1 MEHIYAY
8 ISTIKNQL
16 LFVSLVWI
24 ISAIAINPYGEFPF
38 NDDWAYA
45 QSVQAL
51 VERHTFYMSS
61 WTSTN
66 LLVQVGWGTLFCL
79 PFGFSFTALR
89 ISTLAAGLLGLW
101 GTHRLIYKVT
111 DDSRFAF
118 VGTLLML
125 ANPMYL
131 GLSAS
136 FMTDIPFY
144 TLMVWSLAYMAV
156 GLREDRF
163 SSLLIGLFLAA
174 LALLIRQLG
183 ISLFVGFS
191 LAYVVRKGMNWK
203 TISIGTIS
211 IAAGLSIQLLYQR
224 WLDYMMPELIA
235 YNVQANNFFSKSFY
249 ERPLIHDFFNNT
261 FVVLMYTGVFMI
273 PYFLLLLTKGSWA
286 FLRKNLVLLIC
297 ITSTV
302 IGLWFYFFQGTL
314 MPIWWNVLNAF
325 GLGPM
330 LMRDTFYRL
339 YTLPTPNFLRILM
352 GFVTIGSILGSVG
365 IIYYFIKILRYL
377 TKRATSKQQRSVG
390 ILFLSVTCIYYLPMS
405 LQGLFDRY
413 LLPIPALL
421 LILIYMVRE
430 EYSQT
435 KPVSTLSIP
444 LYLSM
449 SLFVISFVYNI
460 CITHD
465 YLAWN
470 RVRWQSLNNL
480 LKQGVKLTD
489 IDGGFEFNGWHLYN
503 SSYKPSSNKSF
514 WWVHNDT
521 YVLGA
526 SVLPGF
532 TLFQELPVNTWLP
545 YGIQK
550 LYIGKKID
558 GYSPKSME

>member
-1 MEHIYAY
+1 MEHVYRY
-8 ISTIKNQL
+8 LSTQKNQL
-16 LFVSLVWI
+16 LFISSIWI
-24 ISAIAINPYGEFPF
+24 FSAAAINPYGEFPF

-51 VERHTFYMSS
+51 VEKHTFYMSP

-66 LLVQVGWGTLFCL
+66 LVVQIGWGTLFCL

-89 ISTLAAGLLGLW
+89 ISTLVAGLLGLW
-101 GTHRLIYKVT
+101 GTYRLIYKVT
-111 DDSRFAF
+111 DNSRYAF
-118 VGTLLML
+118 IGTLLML

-144 TLMVWSLAYMAV
+144 TLMVWSLAYMAE
-156 GLREDRF
+156 GLREDEF
-163 SSLLIGLFLAA
+163 LPLLIGLFLAA
-174 LALLIRQLG
+174 LALLVRQLG

-191 LAYVVRKGMNWK
+191 LAYVVRKGINWK
-203 TISIGTIS
+203 TISVGAIS
-211 IAAGLSIQLLYQR
+211 IATCLAIQLLYQR

-261 FVVLMYTGVFMI
+261 FVVVMYTGVFMT
-273 PYFLLLLTKGSWA
+273 PYFLLLITKGSLA
-286 FLRKNLVLLIC
+286 SLRKNLLLFICLTGIVL
-297 ITSTV
+297 S
-302 IGLWFYFFQGTL
+302 LWLYFFQGTL

-330 LMRDTFYRL
+330 LMRDMFYRL
-339 YTLPTPNFLRILM
+339 YTLPTPTFLRVAM
-352 GFVTIGSILGSVG
+352 GFVTIGSIFGSVCV
-365 IIYYFIKILRYL
+365 IYYFIRIIRYL
-377 TKRATSKQQRSVG
+377 THRPTSAIQRSIG
-390 ILFLSVTCIYYLPMS
+390 ILFLSVTCIYYFPMS

-421 LILIYMVRE
+421 LIMIYMVRAN
-430 EYSQT
+430 SART
-435 KPVSTLSIP
+435 KPSPTLSIP
-444 LYLSM
+444 LYLSTSIFLI
-449 SLFVISFVYNI
+449 SLAYNI
-460 CITHD
+460 CTTHD

-480 LKQGVKLTD
+480 LKQGIKLTD

-503 SSYKPSSNKSF
+503 SSYKVSSDKSF
-514 WWVHNDT
+514 WWVHDDN

-532 TLFQELPVNTWLP
+532 TLYQELPVNTWLP
-545 YGIQK
+545 YGLQK
-550 LYIGKKID
+550 LYIGKKINNS
-558 GYSPKSME
+558 SPQSTQ

>member
-1 MEHIYAY
+1 MEHVYAY
-8 ISTIKNQL
+8 FSTQKNQL
-16 LFVSLVWI
+16 LFISFIWI
-24 ISAIAINPYGEFPF
+24 ISATVINPYGEFPF

-45 QSVQAL
+45 QSVQSL
-51 VERHTFYMSS
+51 VEKHKFFMSP

-66 LLVQVGWGTLFCL
+66 LVVQIIWGTLFCL

-89 ISTLAAGLLGLW
+89 ISTLAAGLFGLW

-111 DDSRFAF
+111 DDSRYAF
-118 VGTLLML
+118 IGTLLML

-144 TLMVWSLAYMAV
+144 TLMVWSLSYMVA
-156 GLREDRF
+156 GLREDKF
-163 SSLLIGLFLAA
+163 LTLLIGIFLAA
-174 LALLIRQLG
+174 LALLVRQLG

-191 LAYVVRKGMNWK
+191 FAYVARKGMNWK
-203 TISIGTIS
+203 AISIGAIS
-211 IAAGLSIQLLYQR
+211 IAAGLAIQLLYQR

-249 ERPLIHDFFNNT
+249 ERPLVHDFFNNS
-261 FVVLMYTGVFMI
+261 FVAVMYTGVFMA
-273 PYFLLLLTKGSWA
+273 PYFLLLLTKGSLA
-286 FLRKNLVLLIC
+286 SLRKNLLQLIC
-297 ITSTV
+297 LIGIV
-302 IGLWFYFFQGTL
+302 IGLWFYFFQGML
-314 MPIWWNVLNAF
+314 MPIWWNILNAF

-330 LMRDTFYRL
+330 LIRDMFYRM
-339 YTLPTPNFLRILM
+339 YTLPTPGFLHIAM
-352 GFVTIGSILGSVG
+352 GLITIGSILGSVG
-365 IIYYFIKILRYL
+365 VLFFLIKIIRYL
-377 TKRATSKQQRSVG
+377 SYRPISALQRSIG
-390 ILFLSVTCIYYLPMS
+390 ILFLSVTAIYYLPMS

-421 LILIYMVRE
+421 LILIYIARTDTI
-430 EYSQT
+430 QT
-435 KPVSTLSIP
+435 KQAPILSLP
-444 LYLSM
+444 LYLSI
-449 SLFVISFVYNI
+449 SLFFISFVYNI
-460 CITHD
+460 CTTHD

-503 SSYKPSSNKSF
+503 SSYKVSSDKSF
-514 WWVHNDT
+514 WWVHNDK
-521 YVLGA
+521 YVLAA

-545 YGIQK
+545 YGLQK

-558 GYSPKSME
+558 DSNPQSTQ